1 MKDRLKGKKAKKVLS
16 LLLVMCMISG
26 LYFKMF
32 EGVYASDLVPGL
44 DTNESTS
51 IETYTDDFNDN
62 TIDNLTIVNNQS
74 ASLYGYDGIVRL
86 LGTSGDVF
94 AVDNASMNIKNGLYQ
109 FRMRPSDEARCGG
122 LFRYASNDT
131 YTWVGYEKDG
141 HWRIRETING
151 VNSDDIYIQRDELT
165 PYEWYTVRVIYVD
178 KYITVTCNGNI
189 IYEGQL
195 NNSEP
200 AVSGKVGF
208 IGWSETDNLFDDI
221 MQTDDAM
228 ATTDITNGMITVKLD
243 KFFPQPLE
251 YRINNTQAMLFG
263 ADAQEHPQIN
273 INGTSYDIKVTSL
286 VTNGESA
293 DYDVY
298 IPGFDV
304 SIHYNFTLEDN
315 ALIRKITS
323 ISGNGEPNVETIKIN
338 TAIMRTVEEQS
349 GAYGI
354 YTFLEG
360 SGHTIRDI
368 AKNVSD
374 FQGTSEYTDWP
385 IIWNDNA
392 VGAVY
397 NNVYDYPFVFV
408 GKTGADGRKCLAIY
422 DNQYHYRVKGIKPD
436 LMFESKTFIG
446 SDTNNNSYVNW
457 EDGAIWVRD
466 QLPQLP
472 EDLKTF
478 FQNGGNWH
486 QVQGAYQD
494 EKGTLGG
501 ASQIKTTYP
510 QTLAFMKQIYYQTE
524 GSNHVMAYVGWN
536 GHGHDDDYPDWNQV
550 FNPGLGGKDT
560 AVEYYSKIKNYNGEL
575 SFHVNADDMYE
586 DSPTYDDDILAKN
599 KFGHRIKSWQ
609 YGALPTAYAISHFK
623 DYKKGTM
630 DIRRNQFLDNY
641 WEPLVIYQDVMLVKN
656 SPYDDYYDAEER
668 FAMKMQA
675 DGFRQRGV
683 YMATEY
689 YQPLHRRNG
698 IFVYKSR
705 WGDSKVDNFIN
716 EGQTIYAKYYED
728 SNHYPG
734 AGYKETWGVL
744 SSNERWGNLNIGVKD
759 DIVADTYIYAL
770 PAAYMRNYNAL
781 SWTDNNTEYKLNFTD
796 NVISRWDKAQNKYS
810 LTHGDVTIADGYDR
824 FIPSPD
830 GSEKIFIYY
839 DGAKL
844 REWTLPSNWSNY
856 SFVDLYEL
864 TESGRSYIKKIPV
877 TNGKVNIYVES
888 HTPYIILNGDNG
900 QPDIG
905 PIDSSL
911 NKITAAS
918 SVNGSDISNKAVDG
932 DDLTYW
938 TASEANDQWIEVD
951 LSHET
956 QVNRVEIK
964 ENGNNITSYRLQY
977 WNGNDWI
984 DIYSDNVI
992 GAQVNKSFQTVS
1004 TNKMRLYIDTADSN
1018 PSIVQFGTFSDQNLV
1033 IGKSVNAS
1041 SKHDYLFGSAGNFS
1055 YTYQTIPECAVDG
1068 TRESFWSANGET
1080 SGVWLEVDFGRLMSF
1095 DRVVINERDNAVSG
1109 FRIQYYNGSAWVDAY
1124 SGTTIGN
1131 SKEIEFNLVEGT
1143 KVRLYI
1149 DSASAEPKIEELCIY
1164 DVGGIQYNK

>member
-1 MKDRLKGKKAKKVLS
+1 MKDSIIYKNTKKMLVTILVFCMMININLS
-16 LLLVMCMISG
+16 IS
-26 LYFKMF
+26 K
-32 EGVYASDLVPGL
+32 GVYASDVMP
-44 DTNESTS
+44 DTDTFTSTTN
-51 IETYTDDFNDN
+51 IYTDDFNDN
-62 TIDNLTIVNNQS
+62 TIDNLAVVNNQT
-74 ASLYGYDGIVRL
+74 ANIYGYDGIVRL
-86 LGTSGDVF
+86 LGTSGDAFV
-94 AVDNASMNIKNGLYQ
+94 VDNDSMDIKNGLYQ
-109 FRMRPSDEARCGG
+109 FRMRPSNEARCGG

-141 HWRIRETING
+141 HWRIRETIDG
-151 VNSDDIYIQRDELT
+151 VASNDIYVQRDELT
-165 PYEWYTVRVIYVD
+165 PYQWYTVRVIYID
-178 KYITVTCNGNI
+178 KYIKVTCNGKV

-195 NNSEP
+195 NNSQP
-200 AVSGKVGF
+200 AVSGKIGF
-208 IGWSETDNLFDDI
+208 MGWSETDNLFDDI
-221 MQTDDAM
+221 LQTNDTM

-251 YRINNTQAMLFG
+251 YRINNTQSMLYG

-273 INGTSYDIKVTSL
+273 INGTSYDVKVTSL
-286 VTNGESA
+286 ETNGDSA

-304 SIHYNFTLEDN
+304 SIHYTFTLEGN
-315 ALIRKITS
+315 ALVRRITD
-323 ISGNGEPNVETIKIN
+323 ISGNGEPNIETITIT

-354 YTFLEG
+354 YTFLE
-360 SGHTIRDI
+360 SNGHTIRDI
-368 AKNVSD
+368 ANSVSG
-374 FQGTSEYTDWP
+374 FQGTYEYTDWP

-397 NNVYDYPFVFV
+397 NNVYDYPFVFT
-408 GKTGADGRKCLAIY
+408 GKTGADGKRCLAIY

-436 LMFESKTFIG
+436 LMFESRTYIG
-446 SDTNNNSYVNW
+446 GDINNSSYVNW
-457 EDGAIWVRD
+457 EDGAIWVRE

-472 EDLKTF
+472 VELKNF

-494 EKGTLGG
+494 EKNTLGG

-524 GSNHVMAYVGWN
+524 GSNQVLAYVGWN
-536 GHGHDDDYPDWNQV
+536 GHGHDDDYPDWNPV

-560 AVEYYSKIKNYNGEL
+560 AVEYYSKIKEYNGEL

-586 DSPTYDDDILAKN
+586 DSPAYDDDILAKN
-599 KFGHRIKSWQ
+599 KFGNRIKSWQ

-630 DIRRNQFLDNY
+630 DTRRNQFLDNY

-656 SPYDDYYDAEER
+656 SPYDGYYDAEER

-698 IFVYKSR
+698 IFVFKSR

-744 SSNERWGNLNIGVKD
+744 SSNERWGNMNITLKD
-759 DIVADTYIYAL
+759 DIVDDTYIYAL

-781 SWTDNNTEYKLNFTD
+781 SWTDNNSEYKLTFTD
-796 NVISRWDKAQNKYS
+796 NVVSRWDKGNNKYS
-810 LTHGDVTIADGYDR
+810 LTHGDVVIADAYDR

-830 GSEKIFIYY
+830 GTEKIFIFY
-839 DGAKL
+839 DGAKS
-844 REWTLPSNWSNY
+844 REWTLPASWNNY

-877 TNGKVNIYVES
+877 INGKVDIYAES
-888 HTPYIILNGDNG
+888 HTPYIIVNGDNG
-900 QPDIG
+900 QPNVG
-905 PIDSSL
+905 PVDSAL
-911 NKITAAS
+911 NKNTVS
-918 SVNGSDISNKAVDG
+918 SSNDGSNISDKAVDG
-932 DDLTYW
+932 DDSTYW
-938 TASEANDQWIEVD
+938 TANEANNQWIEID

-964 ENGNNITSYRLQY
+964 ENGSNITSYRIQY
-977 WNGNDWI
+977 WNGSDWI
-984 DIYSDNVI
+984 DIYSDGSI
-992 GAQVNKSFQTVS
+992 GSYINKSFQTVS
-1004 TNKMRLYIDTADSN
+1004 TEKIRLYIDTADSN
-1018 PSIVQFGTFSDQNLV
+1018 PGISHFGAFSDQNLV

-1041 SKHDYLFGSAGNFS
+1041 SKHDYLFSSVGNFS
-1055 YTYQTIPECAVDG
+1055 YTYQTIPACAIDG
-1068 TRESFWSANGET
+1068 TTESFWAAEGET
-1080 SGVWLEVDFGRLMSF
+1080 SGAWLEVDFGRLMSF
-1095 DRVVINERDNAVSG
+1095 DRAVINERGNAVNG
-1109 FRIQYYNGSAWVDAY
+1109 FRLQYYNGSSWMDFY
-1124 SGTTIGN
+1124 SGTTIGS
-1131 SKEIEFNLVEGT
+1131 SKEIDFNKVQGT

-1149 DSASAEPKIEELCIY
+1149 DSATAEPKIEEFCVY
-1164 DVGGIQYNK
+1164 DVGGIQYDK